1 MEYTHD
7 PNRWITVPTAEIKQY
22 ENAIMGLYKYT
33 PRATLVSETDTWDTL
48 VKSTL
53 CTTYLLQDKN
63 TNKLHGVIMYK
74 HTKFGNKITML
85 ACQQDGILRKYMI
98 PRLIELL
105 TTPGFYGILR
115 TTLAS
120 YMHTHN
126 IDNIKDESTIR
137 MILDDKDDK
146 DYKGFNG
153 YTIIHMK
160 NDGTPDIFMP
170 TDPIEYKRYKEL
182 YRGVKEGSISLPRTK
197 NGKKDG
203 KLLSARLHVLYGRPC
218 FPHVMKF
225 EGEGCQRKCVPKVQ
239 PKNGSMQ
246 LLRNRHNR
254 HTIPQNGGRKNKTIK
269 KSHKTYRTYRKR
281 RY

>member
-22 ENAIMGLYKYT
+22 ENEIMSLYKYT

-74 HTKFGNKITML
+74 HTKFGNKITMI
-85 ACQQDGILRKYMI
+85 ACQQHGILKTYMI

-105 TTPGFYGILR
+105 TSPGFYAVLR

-120 YMHTHN
+120 YMHKYN
-126 IDNIKDESTIR
+126 IDNIKDENTIK
-137 MILDDKDDK
+137 MVLE
-146 DYKGFNG
+146 NNSL
-153 YTIIHMK
+153 TIIHMK
-160 NDGTPDIFMP
+160 SDGTPDVFMP
-170 TDPIEYKRYKEL
+170 TDPVEYKRYKVM
-182 YRGVKEGSISLPRTK
+182 YRGAKEGSITYPKTK
-197 NGKKDG
+197 NGKQV
-203 KLLSARLHVLYGRPC
+203 SAGLHVLYGRPC

-225 EGEGCQRKCVPKVQ
+225 EGEGCQRKCVPIGPTSKE
-239 PKNGSMQ
+239 GSMQ
-246 LLRNRHNR
+246 LLTNRRNAQRR
-254 HTIPQNGGRKNKTIK
+254 LQQYGGKNKTIK
-269 KSHKTYRTYRKR
+269 KSHKMYRTYRR
-281 RY
+281 RRF

>member
-22 ENAIMGLYKYT
+22 ENEIMSLYKYT

-74 HTKFGNKITML
+74 HTTFGNKITMI
-85 ACQQDGILRKYMI
+85 ACQQHGILKTYMI

-105 TTPGFYGILR
+105 TTPGFYGVLR

-120 YMHTHN
+120 YMHKYN

-137 MILDDKDDK
+137 MVLDDNKS
-146 DYKGFNG
+146 
-153 YTIIHMK
+153 TIIHMK
-160 NDGTPDIFMP
+160 NDGTPDVFMP
-170 TDPIEYKRYKEL
+170 TDPAEYKRYKVL
-182 YRGVKEGSISLPRTK
+182 YRGAKEGSISIPRIE
-197 NGKKDG
+197 NGK
-203 KLLSARLHVLYGRPC
+203 LVSAGLHVLYGRPC
-218 FPHVMKF
+218 FPNVMKF

-239 PKNGSMQ
+239 PKNGSIQ
-246 LLRNRHNR
+246 LLTNRRNAQRR
-254 HTIPQNGGRKNKTIK
+254 LQQLGGKNKTMK
-269 KSHKTYRTYRKR
+269 KSYKTYRTYRKR
-281 RY
+281 RS